1 MATGTLTALQ
11 LNAAAGLLQ
20 NQGIGISANLTSAI
34 SSYESTSLISPLL
47 STISVGSTGNILS
60 GNVISNV
67 ETLAANTCSA
77 LSNSIPPAY
86 SSLGTQMTTAVLAEA
101 TVDICSNNV
110 SKLAQAV
117 NQAQSYTDQSSIF
130 INSAVNSQ
138 TYLADTFTSMNSMI
152 TGEITNVN
160 LASGPFGT
168 DLQNLGRLIN
178 LNNLGNFGSPLALTQ
193 QLYSVAG
200 VIPVLSQAFV
210 AAGISTDIVLNIT
223 RPTTSVT
230 DSIQKLMY
238 QAMTTI
244 TGDNL
249 SQILTVL
256 GVTTTGISNV
266 ADLLNPLKLFP
277 NSYQSLTAPT
287 ANGPR
292 AIYLDAVGS
301 VNTALATQLPPYVVS
316 SLV

>member
-20 NQGIGISANLTSAI
+20 NQGIGINGNLTIAI
-34 SSYESTSLISPLL
+34 NAYKGTALISPFI
-47 STISVGSTGNILS
+47 STLTVGSTGNILS
-60 GNVISNV
+60 SAVLSNLK
-67 ETLAANTCSA
+67 TLAANTCSA
-77 LSNSIPPAY
+77 LSNSVPPAY
-86 SSLGTQMTTAVLAEA
+86 SALGNQMTDVILAEA
-101 TVDICSNNV
+101 TVDICGSDV

-117 NQAQSYTDQSSIF
+117 NQSQSYTEQTSNF
-130 INSAVNSQ
+130 INSAKNSQ

-152 TGEITNVN
+152 SGEITDIN
-160 LASGPFGT
+160 LATGPFGT

-178 LNNLGNFGSPLALTQ
+178 LANLGNFGSPVALIQ
-193 QLYSVAG
+193 QLYSIAG
-200 VIPVLSQAFV
+200 AVPIVSAAFV
-210 AAGISTDIVLNIT
+210 AAGISTDIVLNVT
-223 RPTTSVT
+223 NPTASVT
-230 DSIQKLMY
+230 DSVQRLMY

-249 SQILTVL
+249 GQILTVL
-256 GVTTTGISNV
+256 GVTTVGINTM

-287 ANGPR
+287 ATGPK
-292 AIYLDAVGS
+292 AIYLNSAGAI
-301 VNTALATQLPPYVVS
+301 NTALATQLPPFVVS

>member
-20 NQGIGISANLTSAI
+20 NQGIGINANLTSAI
-34 SSYESTSLISPLL
+34 SSYEDTALISPLL
-47 STISVGSTGNILS
+47 STISVGSIGNILS

-86 SSLGTQMTTAVLAEA
+86 SSLGIQMTTAVLAEA
-101 TVDICSNNV
+101 AVDICGNNV

-117 NQAQSYTDQSSIF
+117 NQAQSYTEQSSIF

-138 TYLADTFTSMNSMI
+138 TYLADTFTSMNSMT

-160 LASGPFGT
+160 LATGPFGT

-223 RPTTSVT
+223 RPTASVT

-249 SQILTVL
+249 NQILTVL
-256 GVTTTGISNV
+256 GVTTTGIDTV

-301 VNTALATQLPPYVVS
+301 VNTALATQLPPYVIS

>member
-20 NQGIGISANLTSAI
+20 NQGIGINANLTSAI
-34 SSYESTSLISPLL
+34 SSYEDTALISPLL
-47 STISVGSTGNILS
+47 STISVGSIGNILS
-60 GNVISNV
+60 ANVISNV

-86 SSLGTQMTTAVLAEA
+86 SSLGIQMTTAVLAEA
-101 TVDICSNNV
+101 AVDICGNNV

-117 NQAQSYTDQSSIF
+117 NQAQSYTEQTSIF

-138 TYLADTFTSMNSMI
+138 TYLADTFTSMNSMT

-223 RPTTSVT
+223 RPTASVT

-249 SQILTVL
+249 NQILTVL
-256 GVTTTGISNV
+256 GVTTTGIDTV

-301 VNTALATQLPPYVVS
+301 VNTALVTQLPPYVIS

>member
-34 SSYESTSLISPLL
+34 SSYENTSLISPLL

-60 GNVISNV
+60 ANVISNV

-101 TVDICSNNV
+101 AVDICSNNV

-117 NQAQSYTDQSSIF
+117 NQAQSYTEQSSIF

-138 TYLADTFTSMNSMI
+138 TYLADTFTSMNSMT

-160 LASGPFGT
+160 LATGPFGT

-200 VIPVLSQAFV
+200 VIPILSQAFV
-210 AAGISTDIVLNIT
+210 AAGISTDIVLNIN

-249 SQILTVL
+249 NQVLTVL
-256 GVTTTGISNV
+256 GVTTTGISTM

-301 VNTALATQLPPYVVS
+301 VNTALATQLPPYVIS

>member
-34 SSYESTSLISPLL
+34 SSYEGTSLISPLL

-101 TVDICSNNV
+101 TVDICGNNV

-223 RPTTSVT
+223 NPTASVT

-249 SQILTVL
+249 SQVLTVL
-256 GVTTTGISNV
+256 GVTTTGISTV

>member
-11 LNAAAGLLQ
+11 LNSAAGLLQ

-34 SSYESTSLISPLL
+34 SSYEGTSLISPLL
-47 STISVGSTGNILS
+47 STITVGSTGNILS
-60 GNVISNV
+60 ANVISNV

-101 TVDICSNNV
+101 AVDICSNNV

-117 NQAQSYTDQSSIF
+117 NQAQSYTEQSSIF

-138 TYLADTFTSMNSMI
+138 TYLADTFTSMNSMT
-152 TGEITNVN
+152 TGEITNVS
-160 LASGPFGT
+160 LATGPFGT

-200 VIPVLSQAFV
+200 VIPILSQAFV
-210 AAGISTDIVLNIT
+210 AAGISTDIVLNIN

-249 SQILTVL
+249 NQVLTVL
-256 GVTTTGISNV
+256 GVTTTGISTM

-287 ANGPR
+287 SNGPR

-301 VNTALATQLPPYVVS
+301 VNTALATQLPPYVIS

>member
-1 MATGTLTALQ
+1 MAIGTLTALQ

-20 NQGIGISANLTSAI
+20 NQGIGINANLTSAI
-34 SSYESTSLISPLL
+34 SSYETTTLISPLL
-47 STISVGSTGNILS
+47 STITVGSTGNILS

-67 ETLAANTCSA
+67 KTLAANACSA
-77 LSNSIPPAY
+77 LSNSIPPLY
-86 SSLGTQMTTAVLAEA
+86 VSLGNQMTTAVLAEA

-117 NQAQSYTDQSSIF
+117 NQSQSYTEQSSAF

-138 TYLADTFTSMNSMI
+138 TYLANTFTSMNSMI
-152 TGEITNVN
+152 TGGVTNVN
-160 LASGPFGT
+160 LATGPFGT

-178 LNNLGNFGSPLALTQ
+178 LQNLGNFGSPLALTQ

-200 VIPVLSQAFV
+200 VISIVSQAFL
-210 AAGISTDIVLNIT
+210 AAGVSTDIVLNIT
-223 RPTTSVT
+223 SPTVSVT
-230 DSIQKLMY
+230 DSIQALMY
-238 QAMTTI
+238 RAMTTI
-244 TGDNL
+244 TGDDLN
-249 SQILTVL
+249 QILTVL
-256 GVTTTGISNV
+256 GVTTVGINTM

-301 VNTALATQLPPYVVS
+301 VNTALAIQLPPYVLS